1 MKKLI
6 VAATFAL
13 VSLSPALASHYDISF
28 SDTLR
33 PGGHRRSL
41 AVANAASASCYTQ
54 TGTSP
59 EAAPTQAYKD
69 CMKAQGFRWTA
80 TKFVKDPP
88 AKRAASAIPA
98 GHFIDSE
105 TGMLCQ
111 NSGGASI
118 CVPPPDNMTIRY
130 TNKHGRG
137 CTRTG
142 AMSVCSNL

>member
-6 VAATFAL
+6 VAATFAFMS
-13 VSLSPALASHYDISF
+13 VSPALASQYNITF
-28 SDTLR
+28 RDTLR
-33 PGGHRRSL
+33 PAGHHRSL
-41 AVANAASASCYTQ
+41 AVANAASASCFTQ

-69 CMKAQGFRWTA
+69 CMNAQGFRWMA
-80 TKFVKDPP
+80 TKLLKDPP

-98 GHFIDSE
+98 GHFIDSD

-111 NSGGASI
+111 DSGGASI
-118 CVPPPDNMTIRY
+118 CVPPPDNMTVRY
-130 TNKHGRG
+130 TSKHGLN

-142 AMSVCSNL
+142 AASVCSNL

>member
-6 VAATFAL
+6 VAAAFAL
-13 VSLSPALASHYDISF
+13 VSLSPALASQYGITFH
-28 SDTLR
+28 DTLR
-33 PGGHRRSL
+33 PKGHHRSL
-41 AVANAASASCYTQ
+41 AVVNAASASCFTQ

-69 CMKAQGFRWTA
+69 CMNAQGFRWMA
-80 TKFVKDPP
+80 TKLLKYPP
-88 AKRAASAIPA
+88 AKQAASGIPA
-98 GHFIDSE
+98 GHFIDQD

-111 NSGGASI
+111 DSGGASI
-118 CVPPPDNMTIRY
+118 CVPPPDNMTVRY
-130 TNKHGRG
+130 TNKHGLG

>member
-6 VAATFAL
+6 VAAAFAL
-13 VSLSPALASHYDISF
+13 MSVSPALASQYGITFH
-28 SDTLR
+28 DTLR
-33 PGGHRRSL
+33 PAGHHRSL
-41 AVANAASASCYTQ
+41 SVAKAASASCFTQ

-69 CMKAQGFRWTA
+69 CMNAQGFRWMA
-80 TKFVKDPP
+80 TKLVKDPS
-88 AKRAASAIPA
+88 AKQAASRIPP
-98 GHFIDSE
+98 GHFIDPD

-118 CVPPPDNMTIRY
+118 CVPPPDNMTVRY
-130 TNKHGRG
+130 TNKHGLG